1 MDHELY
7 GELTMTWLNFGE
19 DVRRRLGNDA
29 NGGFRQRSVPIYG
42 SRGAGDGRATRQV
55 GYGQTTDVGYY
66 ANNSDWQQVAS
77 TLGINNINSMN
88 DINQMYNFV
97 NDSRYG
103 AASSGKKEEEAEAD
117 PNDGRYEVT
126 ANDPATQATAG
137 EPATYSNPGSN
148 VGEKQGPSGFDGSN
162 ISSFAGRSDRF
173 GMADLKG
180 AYQSGYSQA
189 DVMAHLA
196 GMQPI
201 SGDSGGY
208 LASGGAY
215 QGLQETSMGQIST
228 KFADPVY
235 SAWGTPARAKA
246 ERTFGH
252 FDLLANRRAG
262 FSDMEIL
269 DFLDQNLDSL
279 NPNQR
284 KGVKGGIY
292 ETLLAKKPKMLTPPK
307 PPKNLIIGNS
317 NLGNSGY
324 ADVVRP
330 NRSSASTSSRSS
342 YGTSQF
348 NRNNFGNQ
356 SKSGISVQGL
366 NI

>member
-1 MDHELY
+1 
-7 GELTMTWLNFGE
+7 MTWLNFGE
-19 DVRRRLGNDA
+19 DVRKRLGNDA
-29 NGGFRQRSVPIYG
+29 NAGFRQKPIPIVG
-42 SRGAGDGRATRQV
+42 TRGAGRDGMTRGQV
-55 GYGQTTDVGYY
+55 GYGQTVDTGYY
-66 ANNSDWQQVAS
+66 KNNKDWQQVAS
-77 TLGINNINSMN
+77 SLGISNIDSLN
-88 DINQMYNFV
+88 DINQMYNLV
-97 NDSRYG
+97 NNGRFGGGNTGS
-103 AASSGKKEEEAEAD
+103 KKEEEQVD

-126 ANDPATQATAG
+126 ANDPTTQATAG
-137 EPATYSNPGSN
+137 EPATYSQAGQGWNRQ
-148 VGEKQGPSGFDGSN
+148 EQGPSGFDGQN
-162 ISSFAGRSDRF
+162 LSSFAGRADRF

-189 DVMAHLA
+189 DVMKHLA
-196 GMQPI
+196 GMQAI

-215 QGLQETSMGQIST
+215 RGLQETSMGQIST
-228 KFADPVY
+228 KFADPDY

-246 ERTFGH
+246 ETTFGD

-262 FSDMEIL
+262 FSDSEIL
-269 DFLDQNLDSL
+269 DFLDENLDVL
-279 NPNQR
+279 NPRQK

-324 ADVVRP
+324 ADVVQP
-330 NRSSASTSSRSS
+330 NRSAASSSNRSS

-348 NRNNFGNQ
+348 NRNNFGNAN
-356 SKSGISVQGL
+356 KSGITLRGL